1 MNLAPHPGMVW
12 PGFEIIRV
20 FREERSGNLSG
31 WRVFMTVIKAF
42 LSDESGATMIE
53 YGLVAALVSV
63 AAIAALI
70 ILGTSLDA
78 IFQYVAAQLTS
89 AIP

>member
-1 MNLAPHPGMVW
+1 
-12 PGFEIIRV
+12 
-20 FREERSGNLSG
+20 
-31 WRVFMTVIKAF
+31 MTVIKAF

-78 IFQYVAAQLTS
+78 IFQYVAGQLTD

>member
-1 MNLAPHPGMVW
+1 
-12 PGFEIIRV
+12 
-20 FREERSGNLSG
+20 
-31 WRVFMTVIKAF
+31 MTVIKAF

-70 ILGTSLDA
+70 ILGTSLDQ
-78 IFQYVAAQLTS
+78 IFQYVAGQLTD